1 MPAAITA
8 VAAPTGYGRGI
19 TCQITAIFL
28 FSIMG
33 VLVKGL
39 GDAYPTSQIIFFR
52 SLPALIP
59 LLLYL
64 PNQGGW
70 RALLTKR
77 PDLQFLRATMG
88 VASMFT
94 GFYALAHMDFA
105 SYVTISYS
113 APLFGTL
120 LAIPFLGEKVGVRR
134 IVAVLIGFSGVLLAA
149 APDGSGISIYAVLAL
164 VAAMAYGSI
173 MVVMRKLGGID
184 SSAATVFYFT
194 VAGVISGGVLMPFE
208 WVTPDPMDL
217 ALLAGVGVIGGVA
230 QIFMTEA
237 FRQAPTAV
245 VAPFDY
251 TAMVWAVILGF
262 LVFDSMPSF
271 QVLCGAGIIGCA
283 GLFILYRETKLGLKK
298 PKLKRSSL

>member
-8 VAAPTGYGRGI
+8 AAAPAGYGRGI
-19 TCQITAIFL
+19 ACQVTAIFL

-39 GDAYPTSQIIFFR
+39 GDHYPTSQIIFFR

-59 LLLYL
+59 LMLYL

-77 PDLQFLRATMG
+77 PDLQFLRATIG
-88 VASMFT
+88 VLSMFV
-94 GFYALAHMDFA
+94 GFYALARMDFA

-120 LAIPFLGEKVGVRR
+120 LAIPFLGEKVGIRR
-134 IVAVLIGFSGVLLAA
+134 VSAVLIGFSGVVLAA
-149 APDGSGISIYAVLAL
+149 APDGSGISLYALLAL
-164 VAAMAYGSI
+164 AAAFAYGCI
-173 MVVMRKLGGID
+173 MVVMRKLGTID

-194 VAGVISGGVLMPFE
+194 LAGVILGGVLMPFE
-208 WVTPDPMDL
+208 WVTPEPMDL

-251 TAMVWAVILGF
+251 TAMIWAVPLGY
-262 LVFDSMPSF
+262 LVFDSVPSG
-271 QVLCGAGIIGCA
+271 QVIAGAAIIAGA

-298 PKLKRSSL
+298 PRLKRSSL

>member
-1 MPAAITA
+1 MSAALPA
-8 VAAPTGYGRGI
+8 VAVSAGYGRGI
-19 TCQITAIFL
+19 ACQLTAIFL

-59 LLLYL
+59 LMLYL

-77 PDLQFLRATMG
+77 PDLQFLRASIG
-88 VASMFT
+88 VVSMFV
-94 GFYALAHMDFA
+94 GFYALANMDFA

-120 LAIPFLGEKVGVRR
+120 LAIPFLGEKVGIRR
-134 IVAVLIGFSGVLLAA
+134 VTAVLIGFSGVVLAA
-149 APDGSGISIYAVLAL
+149 APDDSGISLYALLAL
-164 VAAMAYGSI
+164 AAAFAYGCI
-173 MVVMRKLGGID
+173 MVVMRKLGTID
-184 SSAATVFYFT
+184 RSAATVFYFT
-194 VAGVISGGVLMPFE
+194 LAGVIAGGVLMPFE
-208 WVTPDPMDL
+208 WVTPEPVDL

-251 TAMVWAVILGF
+251 TAMIWAVPLGY
-262 LVFDSMPSF
+262 LVFGSVPSV
-271 QVLCGAGIIGCA
+271 QVIAGAGIIAAA
-283 GLFILYRETKLGLKK
+283 GLFILYRETQLGLKK
-298 PKLKRSSL
+298 PRLKRSSL